1 MNAVEDFVL
10 ELLAPLWILLTPYV
24 SAYVFCVLCFAAFLI
39 RRRISGR
46 SRSVILAI
54 LAVLGCYVLFNVS
67 DFIRYRNTGLTVSPI
82 NRIWFFLFFAPPDL
96 YKPYVQLQLSP
107 VSNEYQVTFSHVYG
121 GMQTVKLGLVNNT
134 PKKIEY
140 GKPDELNLKFR
151 GNLRSKD
158 MKMVKDFNVAYT
170 NYYLSAGTNYLPIYW
185 YEIENVNEL
194 RREYEMK
201 LEIGGDI
208 ASFFK
213 KYPGSFLAIGN
224 GTTK

>member
-1 MNAVEDFVL
+1 MKSWHE
-10 ELLAPLWILLTPYV
+10 
-24 SAYVFCVLCFAAFLI
+24 I
-39 RRRISGR
+39 RNLMDIKDICI
-46 SRSVILAI
+46 VA
-54 LAVLGCYVLFNVS
+54 
-67 DFIRYRNTGLTVSPI
+67 FIRYRNTGLTVSPI